1 MGNQFKL
8 IKNMEIEYTL
18 KKCLQKTLRF
28 MLKCYNYV
36 NQELTLVIV

>member
-8 IKNMEIEYTL
+8 IKNIEIENTL

-28 MLKCYNYV
+28 MLKRYNYV
-36 NQELTLVIV
+36 NQELTLIIV

>member
-28 MLKCYNYV
+28 MLKRYNHV